1 MGVREWKMCVV
12 VWCVCECVDVWR
24 VCECVCV
31 VNKDISQSA
40 ECFFYSFRFQSGRGG
55 EGAGREGHAKIAT
68 KDNPGIEKINS
79 ICMVAIEYCNIM
91 ECQIMIKILDDNKK
105 HPYGAMRIFVYSYS
119 PDGRYPYRF

>member
-55 EGAGREGHAKIAT
+55 GGGREGGTCKNCHKRQSRHRG
-68 KDNPGIEKINS
+68 N
-79 ICMVAIEYCNIM
+79 
-91 ECQIMIKILDDNKK
+91 
-105 HPYGAMRIFVYSYS
+105 
-119 PDGRYPYRF
+119 